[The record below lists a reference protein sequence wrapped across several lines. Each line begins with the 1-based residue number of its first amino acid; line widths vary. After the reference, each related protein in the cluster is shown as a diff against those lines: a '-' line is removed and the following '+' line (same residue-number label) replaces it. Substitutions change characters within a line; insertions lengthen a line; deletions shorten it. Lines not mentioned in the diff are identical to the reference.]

1 MTCRRLSLLFLAA
14 LLLASG
20 CRSLGP
26 PRPAKPAI
34 SQEALL
40 ARLLARQ
47 QTLKAFQAK
56 GRITFLSPQQNYS
69 GTAIL
74 TGQLPASLKV
84 SVLDLLGRTAL
95 SFATDGTEVV
105 VLDSRENRLRR
116 GPATPQNLA
125 AFIPP
130 SVGLP
135 QALRLLLG
143 ALPLSPGPPNRF
155 SYQAAADRYLLEWD
169 RDGQLQERLWV
180 EAQGLNPVQEEWFGG
195 APEPRF
201 IAELA
206 NFGAL
211 VPDLPEK
218 ITVKT
223 PNPKIE
229 LRLTYS
235 DLKLNPTLAPEDL
248 TLTPPAGAVL
258 APLGQ

>member
-1 MTCRRLSLLFLAA
+1 MTCRRLSLLVLAA
-14 LLLASG
+14 LLLSSG
-20 CRSLGP
+20 CRSVSPPGP
-26 PRPAKPAI
+26 PKPAI

-40 ARLLARQ
+40 ARLQTRQ
-47 QTLKAFQAK
+47 QNLKAFQAK
-56 GRITFLSPQQNYS
+56 GRIAFLSPQQNYS
-69 GTAIL
+69 GTAVL

-95 SFATDGTEVV
+95 SFATDGTEVL

-143 ALPLSPGPPNRF
+143 ALPLSPGAPTRF
-155 SYQAAADRYLLEWD
+155 SYQAAAGRYLMEWD

-211 VPDLPEK
+211 VPRPARKDHRQDRKPQDRTSPDL
-218 ITVKT
+218 
-223 PNPKIE
+223 
-229 LRLTYS
+229 
-235 DLKLNPTLAPEDL
+235 
-248 TLTPPAGAVL
+248 
-258 APLGQ
+258 